1 VKRLSWQVDLAAA
14 LVAVSALLY
23 YVHYLVFRDVRH
35 IFIFLLG
42 DLAFIPIEVA
52 VVALV
57 INRLLSVRE
66 KRVLMK
72 KMNMAIGTFYSA
84 MGAELLRR
92 LSRFNLDLERIR
104 DALIVEGDWTDTEF
118 ETLGRRL
125 REGDYRFDS
134 RRDDLDSLKRF
145 LAGERE
151 FILGLLENP
160 NLLEHDTFTDLL
172 WAVFHLAD
180 ELGHRENLRDL
191 PATDHDHLSNDM
203 KRAFSFLVYEW
214 LEYMKHLKEDYPY
227 LFSLAMRTNPF
238 KRETS
243 VIVG

>member
-1 VKRLSWQVDLAAA
+1 VDLAAA